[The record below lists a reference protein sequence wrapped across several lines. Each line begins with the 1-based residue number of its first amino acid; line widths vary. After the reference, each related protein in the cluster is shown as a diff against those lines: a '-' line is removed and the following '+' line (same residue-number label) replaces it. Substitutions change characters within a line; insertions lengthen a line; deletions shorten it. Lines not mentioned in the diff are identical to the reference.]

1 MRIVQV
7 TPTHRCYPF
16 VVTATLYQPFPI
28 VGAARGQIWH
38 HHPSTRRPRHFH
50 AEPELNLVTAGR
62 GSFGFGAQAV
72 DVAAGDLLCWTPGQ
86 DHELLSASD
95 DFDLF
100 VVGLT
105 PDFSER
111 VLGAEAS
118 ATQRGPVLLR
128 LSPEQLATMAPLCLF
143 PALHG
148 DMVAKERAVGDWWR
162 LAHSFREV
170 RVAGHTLTRR
180 SLGFVNERPDISRD
194 EVARRSHA
202 SPGEI
207 SRQFHRDMGLPLSA
221 YRTRVRL
228 LRFIH
233 LVDAGT
239 TFLHAALAA
248 GFGSYSQCHRVFQS
262 TLGCTPRVYFTS
274 PVRRAIEDSYAP
286 LAPG

>member
-1 MRIVQV
+1 VS
-7 TPTHRCYPF
+7 
-16 VVTATLYQPFPI
+16 ATLYQPFPI
-28 VGAARGQIWH
+28 TGAARGQIWR

-72 DVAAGDLLCWTPGQ
+72 EVVPGDLLCWTPGQ

-100 VVGLT
+100 VIGMT
-105 PDFSER
+105 PEFSER
-111 VLGAEAS
+111 VLGPEAMI
-118 ATQRGPVLLR
+118 TQRGPLLLR
-128 LSPEQLATMAPLCLF
+128 LSPEQMGTLSPRCLF

-148 DMVAKERAVGDWWR
+148 DAVVKENAVGGLWR
-162 LAHSFREV
+162 LAHSFRDNSTV
-170 RVAGHTLTRR
+170 GHTLTRR
-180 SLGFVNERPDISRD
+180 SLCLVNDSPEISR
-194 EVARRSHA
+194 EEIARRSHA

-207 SRQFHRDMGLPLSA
+207 SRHFHRDMGLPLSA

-233 LVDAGT
+233 LVDEGS

-248 GFGSYSQCHRVFQS
+248 GFGSYSQCHRAFQA
-262 TLGCTPRVYFTS
+262 TLGYAPRAFFAS
-274 PVRRAIEDSYAP
+274 PVRRAIENAFAP
-286 LAPG
+286 WQVEGLGAP